1 MTAGKHFCLRLSG
14 LFLSAMLVG
23 ACSIEPIDEPWVNPE
38 QRELVESEL
47 DRDHEQAEK
56 LRDRLAMGQSDR

>member
-1 MTAGKHFCLRLSG
+1 MTFGRHVCLRLTG
-14 LFLSAMLVG
+14 LFLVATLVG

-38 QRELVESEL
+38 QRELVEGEL
-47 DRDHEQAEK
+47 DRDHDQAEK